1 MQCKINSDRSEGLT
15 VESTEDVSLILDS
28 SGLKP
33 AQNDEHMEQG
43 RSMVEMLGTLA
54 IMGVLSV
61 GAIAGFNYAM
71 NKHRANELLDEA
83 RKRAYTVMTQTQL
96 GLTRSLSEY
105 SRYNTFAGGTFASEI
120 VTENLS
126 GQFGLKITGVL
137 GRVCDRFK
145 EVVSSNTIIRKLFV
159 NRIKAGTCT
168 PADNTLLLVY
178 NNDMGIIDP
187 PACHALG
194 WENNQ
199 GHCTC
204 RPGYSGDT
212 CQISSCPTGQMYCG
226 MNGTT
231 PVCCEAGSICTTAG
245 NKVTG
250 TCYKNTNA
258 AGCTTNDD
266 CQTAAKCSAGAG
278 NCYCALEGNSWGEGP
293 NCVSTIASGSCQPI
307 GGASST
313 DVTGIGTVVKS
324 NDSMTWWSA
333 RNWCEAKGM
342 KLLDISGNRLGC
354 GNANLGT
361 SATGNC
367 CASGT
372 SCGNTIQS
380 RLSQAMQD
388 VQNKWNTGAG
398 WTATDR
404 GINLSCN
411 AFYINFDYGRISD
424 RLRTH
429 HTTYALCE

>member
-105 SRYNTFAGGTFASEI
+105 SRYNTFAGGPFASEI

-159 NRIKAGTCT
+159 NGIKAGTCT

-278 NCYCALEGNSWGEGP
+278 NCYCALEGNCTS
-293 NCVSTIASGSCQPI
+293 VSSITSGSCQPI

-324 NDSMTWWSA
+324 NTKMTWWSA
-333 RNWCEAKGM
+333 RNWCAAKGM

-354 GNANLGT
+354 SDATLGT
-361 SATGNC
+361 SAAGFC
-367 CASGT
+367 CARGT
-372 SCGNTIQS
+372 SCETDKALQ
-380 RLSQAMQD
+380 SQAMQD
-388 VQNKWNTGAG
+388 LRNKWPQAWC

-404 GINLSCN
+404 SIYAQCSAFDVNLYEGN
-411 AFYINFDYGRISD
+411 FYYSRNRKDKG
-424 RLRTH
+424 
-429 HTTYALCE
+429 YALCAK